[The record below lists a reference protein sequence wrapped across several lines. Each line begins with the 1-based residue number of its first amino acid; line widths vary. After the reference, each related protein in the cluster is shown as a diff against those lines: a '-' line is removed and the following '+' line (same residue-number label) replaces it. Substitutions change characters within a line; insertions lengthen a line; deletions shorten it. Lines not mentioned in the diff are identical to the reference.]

1 MRQLGV
7 GMVLAALLAGTAG
20 AERFG
25 VQLGVGAGAGGVGV
39 QAGAYARVAGFGPA
53 QLEARGTFEQ
63 ALSGSGGTRVGADAL
78 VSVNLL
84 LLRPYAGLGLT
95 LPLGK
100 LAGQA
105 GVPPTVW
112 ALTISLGAGLILAL
126 ARVMTGHRSAPSGS
140 GSCAALE
147 CPPW

>member
-1 MRQLGV
+1 MKRLGV
-7 GMVLAALLAGTAG
+7 GMALAALAAGTAG

-25 VQLGVGAGAGGVGV
+25 VQLGVGAGGGGVGV

-84 LLRPYAGLGLT
+84 LLRPYAGLGLS
-95 LPLGK
+95 LPLG
-100 LAGQA
+100 
-105 GVPPTVW
+105 
-112 ALTISLGAGLILAL
+112 GAGNTAL
-126 ARVMTGHRSAPSGS
+126 RSTVGARFGLPGPLSGFAE
-140 GSCAALE
+140 GSFGGQNVYRAGLLLRF
-147 CPPW
+147 

>member
-1 MRQLGV
+1 MRKLGAGV
-7 GMVLAALLAGTAG
+7 VLAALLAGTAG

-25 VQLGVGAGAGGVGV
+25 VQVSVGAGAGGVGV

-84 LLRPYAGLGLT
+84 LLRPYAGLGLS
-95 LPLGK
+95 LPLSGGGTAFRSTVGARFG
-100 LAGQA
+100 LPGPFSGFAEGSFGGQN
-105 GVPPTVW
+105 VYR
-112 ALTISLGAGLILAL
+112 AGLLL
-126 ARVMTGHRSAPSGS
+126 RF
-140 GSCAALE
+140 
-147 CPPW
+147 

>member
-1 MRQLGV
+1 MGRLGAGV
-7 GMVLAALLAGTAG
+7 ALAALMAGTAG

-63 ALSGSGGTRVGADAL
+63 ALGGSGGTRVGADAL

-84 LLRPYAGLGLT
+84 LLRPYAGLGLS
-95 LPLGK
+95 LPLGGIGGSA
-100 LAGQA
+100 LRSTVGARFGLPGPLSGFAEGSFGGQNVYRA
-105 GVPPTVW
+105 GV
-112 ALTISLGAGLILAL
+112 LL
-126 ARVMTGHRSAPSGS
+126 RF
-140 GSCAALE
+140 
-147 CPPW
+147 